1 MSQDKL
7 DRKELKHDGLVDT
20 VSRLSLHIQKH
31 YGAYLAGAALC
42 VVAAVAIG
50 IFTHRA
56 RTGREDA
63 RERLAAAGTNEQL
76 AAFCRDYADSP
87 EAPVAL
93 LRLADGLFQGGEF
106 ALALERYRAVLNS
119 YPGWELGDLAG
130 MGEAYSLEAM
140 GRYGEALEA
149 YNSFP
154 ERFRDSAIVPEALF
168 NSARCLSRLGR
179 LDQALVAYREVVA
192 RYPRSVFAG
201 FAQERVAALTP
212 APVRK
217 EG

>member
-42 VVAAVAIG
+42 VAAAVGIG
-50 IFTHRA
+50 IFTHRS
-56 RTGREDA
+56 RVDREEA
-63 RERLAAAGTNEQL
+63 KEKLAASGSIEQL
-76 AAFCRDYADSP
+76 AVFCRDYPESP
-87 EAPVAL
+87 GAPVAL
-93 LRLADGLFQGGEF
+93 LRLADGLFRDGEF
-106 ALALERYRAVLNS
+106 ASALERYRAVLNTH
-119 YPGWELGDLAG
+119 PGWELVDLAG
-130 MGEAYSLEAM
+130 MGEGYSLEAL

-154 ERFRDSAIVPEALF
+154 ARFRDSSLVPEALF

-179 LDQALVAYREVVA
+179 LDQALAAYREVVA

-217 EG
+217 ES